1 MFNFRPENKSPKEN
15 EGNGMEKKSDI
26 NILEILES
34 LEGEEKQRMQ
44 EAIDRL
50 FNIRNIKDL
59 IIKVDS
65 DLEEFEANKQ
75 VIKINGINI
84 PVTMLPKGCKIEDLK
99 PTTSLLTAG
108 LFSLLTFPY
117 RDITPIIHWSG
128 EQEGVKIHTAQD
140 FDSDEVNITKRPKNE
155 LIGKVVGYFVF
166 TDHFVDST
174 EDLPLLHAQS
184 GAFYEHIDQSP
195 GVYFIE
201 NEQYEFQGDFM
212 EEFELL
218 EETDNAS

>member
-75 VIKINGINI
+75 VIKI
-84 PVTMLPKGCKIEDLK
+84 DD
-99 PTTSLLTAG
+99 
-108 LFSLLTFPY
+108 
-117 RDITPIIHWSG
+117 R
-128 EQEGVKIHTAQD
+128 AQL
-140 FDSDEVNITKRPKNE
+140 RW
-155 LIGKVVGYFVF
+155 
-166 TDHFVDST
+166 
-174 EDLPLLHAQS
+174 
-184 GAFYEHIDQSP
+184 
-195 GVYFIE
+195 
-201 NEQYEFQGDFM
+201 
-212 EEFELL
+212 
-218 EETDNAS
+218 